1 MKIGLFIKSYKS
13 LFTNGCAQQ
22 CYFVLKSLRK
32 SNHDVSFI
40 TIEDDYK
47 KYELIDEDIY
57 NACDINVLKLYDIV
71 IFTSLIVDQ
80 FKLLNHIKLLGIK
93 IANLIVGNYYIINC
107 EEFVFNVHNNIMKDM
122 NNEYVDEIWL
132 MPMYKNAKNYI
143 QYITKK
149 PVIISPYVWDPEI
162 INKYILQNS
171 LNIKYNVNE
180 NINEKKG
187 LDVLIMEPNLSIH
200 KNALPALVIL
210 NYYFI
215 NYPDRL
221 NAIHLLSKP
230 KSNNLDCIS
239 HFDIY
244 KANKIITYPRI
255 VSLDF
260 FSKLIEQ
267 NKKFVILSTNIRN
280 GLNFLHLEC
289 FSLNIPIIHNC
300 SLFKENG
307 LYYED
312 SDLKTEYFKVIN
324 YLNKTWNDPNSVQ
337 NELSTKKILNQFN
350 SHFHDNILKYD
361 LISKNLFNKNKPSI
375 FELNNILKNNIN
387 DSDSDNKLKDSLGV
401 IIPINDINN
410 KPILE
415 MNLKTLSKNTIKNW
429 NITIYSSFFLKLN
442 QNYENLNIKIEV
454 CNDKQD
460 NIELYSLSKNK
471 YKYTIFINQFTICYL
486 NLKDIYDVLIDNT
499 SVVGGCKYDFELEIA
514 ELEKKKNY
522 LENLY
527 SSFDK
532 KYNELFDKNCFF
544 FINSKLIINTFNNV
558 YNNYLKLKSLF
569 SDRNYVIPILFDLIS
584 TKKKLNISSER
595 KIITNNLQEPL
606 GYSNTS
612 TNTLIFITFDNV
624 PNNLK
629 TILLSKYSKSI
640 KYKFKKKIYRKIE
653 FKDKFQYISI

>member
-1 MKIGLFIKSYKS
+1 
-13 LFTNGCAQQ
+13 
-22 CYFVLKSLRK
+22 
-32 SNHDVSFI
+32 
-40 TIEDDYK
+40 
-47 KYELIDEDIY
+47 
-57 NACDINVLKLYDIV
+57 
-71 IFTSLIVDQ
+71 
-80 FKLLNHIKLLGIK
+80 
-93 IANLIVGNYYIINC
+93 
-107 EEFVFNVHNNIMKDM
+107 
-122 NNEYVDEIWL
+122 
-132 MPMYKNAKNYI
+132 
-143 QYITKK
+143 
-149 PVIISPYVWDPEI
+149 
-162 INKYILQNS
+162 
-171 LNIKYNVNE
+171 
-180 NINEKKG
+180 
-187 LDVLIMEPNLSIH
+187 PNLSIH

-584 TKKKLNISSER
+584 TKKKLN
-595 KIITNNLQEPL
+595 
-606 GYSNTS
+606 
-612 TNTLIFITFDNV
+612 
-624 PNNLK
+624 
-629 TILLSKYSKSI
+629 
-640 KYKFKKKIYRKIE
+640 
-653 FKDKFQYISI
+653 